1 MNCLCTAELFKSPSH
16 KCPALQ
22 RQACV
27 GSHVGRLKTRQ
38 ATKCSPQRLIFLSLF
53 RYVEKKRKFSFW
65 YRAKAKLAS
74 DRGVGTGTKWG
85 LHRPQ
90 PLSATLNSKMAD
102 EGAIPLVDFSVMGL
116 NCANP
121 PSQDDESVKL
131 LAEKIHTA
139 FSTIGF
145 VYLSN
150 HGISDEEA
158 SLL

>member
-1 MNCLCTAELFKSPSH
+1 MW
-16 KCPALQ
+16 
-22 RQACV
+22 
-27 GSHVGRLKTRQ
+27 
-38 ATKCSPQRLIFLSLF
+38 
-53 RYVEKKRKFSFW
+53 KRKENFLFDIELKQNW
-65 YRAKAKLAS
+65 R
-74 DRGVGTGTKWG
+74 VTEEWG
-85 LHRPQ
+85 LAPNGDCTDPYQ

-102 EGAIPLVDFSVMGL
+102 EGAIPLVDFSVVGL

>member
-1 MNCLCTAELFKSPSH
+1 
-16 KCPALQ
+16 
-22 RQACV
+22 
-27 GSHVGRLKTRQ
+27 
-38 ATKCSPQRLIFLSLF
+38 
-53 RYVEKKRKFSFW
+53 
-65 YRAKAKLAS
+65 
-74 DRGVGTGTKWG
+74 
-85 LHRPQ
+85 
-90 PLSATLNSKMAD
+90 MAD

-116 NCANP
+116 NCVNP

>member
-1 MNCLCTAELFKSPSH
+1 MW
-16 KCPALQ
+16 
-22 RQACV
+22 
-27 GSHVGRLKTRQ
+27 
-38 ATKCSPQRLIFLSLF
+38 
-53 RYVEKKRKFSFW
+53 KRKENFLFDIELKQNW
-65 YRAKAKLAS
+65 R
-74 DRGVGTGTKWG
+74 VTEEWG
-85 LHRPQ
+85 LAPNGDCTDPYQ
-90 PLSATLNSKMAD
+90 SLSATLNSKMAD

>member
-1 MNCLCTAELFKSPSH
+1 M
-16 KCPALQ
+16 
-22 RQACV
+22 
-27 GSHVGRLKTRQ
+27 
-38 ATKCSPQRLIFLSLF
+38 
-53 RYVEKKRKFSFW
+53 
-65 YRAKAKLAS
+65 
-74 DRGVGTGTKWG
+74 GTGTKWR
-85 LHRPQ
+85 LHRPVPHQ

>member
-1 MNCLCTAELFKSPSH
+1 
-16 KCPALQ
+16 
-22 RQACV
+22 
-27 GSHVGRLKTRQ
+27 
-38 ATKCSPQRLIFLSLF
+38 
-53 RYVEKKRKFSFW
+53 
-65 YRAKAKLAS
+65 
-74 DRGVGTGTKWG
+74 
-85 LHRPQ
+85 
-90 PLSATLNSKMAD
+90 MAD

-150 HGISDEEA
+150 HGISASEA
-158 SLL
+158 SLGVHGGITYKSGLFFMKSKSRTLSFCFFFVANHYAKKREIAFTINGDKGHTRPGLHSQKRENLLTFSFFDFFAFFLTSPLRFNRFLHQG

>member
-1 MNCLCTAELFKSPSH
+1 MW
-16 KCPALQ
+16 
-22 RQACV
+22 
-27 GSHVGRLKTRQ
+27 
-38 ATKCSPQRLIFLSLF
+38 
-53 RYVEKKRKFSFW
+53 KRKENFLFDIELKQNW
-65 YRAKAKLAS
+65 R
-74 DRGVGTGTKWG
+74 VTEEWG
-85 LHRPQ
+85 LAPNGDCTDLSTDPYQ

-102 EGAIPLVDFSVMGL
+102 EGAIPLVDFSVVGL

>member
-1 MNCLCTAELFKSPSH
+1 M
-16 KCPALQ
+16 
-22 RQACV
+22 
-27 GSHVGRLKTRQ
+27 
-38 ATKCSPQRLIFLSLF
+38 
-53 RYVEKKRKFSFW
+53 
-65 YRAKAKLAS
+65 AS
-74 DRGVGTGTKWG
+74 DGGVGTGTKWG
-85 LHRPQ
+85 LHRPV
-90 PLSATLNSKMAD
+90 PASKRLNSKMAD

-116 NCANP
+116 NCAKLP
-121 PSQDDESVKL
+121 LQDDESVKL

>member
-1 MNCLCTAELFKSPSH
+1 MW
-16 KCPALQ
+16 
-22 RQACV
+22 
-27 GSHVGRLKTRQ
+27 
-38 ATKCSPQRLIFLSLF
+38 
-53 RYVEKKRKFSFW
+53 KRKENFLFDIELKQNW
-65 YRAKAKLAS
+65 LS
-74 DRGVGTGTKWG
+74 DGGVGTGTKWG